1 MKPEKKVGGLTFLI
15 SIPAL
20 FVLNCVV
27 LNNLFSVVELA
38 EGDSAYWLLGGVSL
52 GLIIAPAFSK
62 GRVYVFIHEVKH
74 AILASLAGNKWK
86 GMKVG
91 SQNGSF
97 EYVFYKHTAHLNA
110 FIFLAPYW
118 FPIISIPVWLLCLT
132 NWDPQGLKLALGA
145 ALGADVYMGL
155 KDMGPHQTD
164 LSRIRG
170 GVLVAKSYILLMTT
184 LVCSLVTIGGIL
196 GLIGFK
202 LLGAGILLDL
212 VRVSKAFGLIQ

>member
-1 MKPEKKVGGLTFLI
+1 MKPEKKVGGLTFLV

-20 FVLNCVV
+20 FILNCVI
-27 LNNLFSVVELA
+27 LNNLIPVV
-38 EGDSAYWLLGGVSL
+38 SATKGYSYYWLLGGVSL
-52 GLIIAPAFSK
+52 GLIIAPVFSE
-62 GRVYVFIHEVKH
+62 GRIYVFIHEVKH

-91 SQNGSF
+91 KESGSF
-97 EYVFYKHTAHLNA
+97 EFIFYKHTAHLNA

-132 NWDPQGLKLALGA
+132 NWDPQGLRLALGA
-145 ALGADVYMGL
+145 ALGADIYMGL

-170 GVLVAKSYILLMTT
+170 GVLVGKSYILLMTS
-184 LVCSLVTIGGIL
+184 LVSCLVTIGGIA
-196 GLIGFK
+196 GLVGFK
-202 LLGAGILLDL
+202 LLGAEILLDL
-212 VRVSKAFGLIQ
+212 IRIAKSLGLI